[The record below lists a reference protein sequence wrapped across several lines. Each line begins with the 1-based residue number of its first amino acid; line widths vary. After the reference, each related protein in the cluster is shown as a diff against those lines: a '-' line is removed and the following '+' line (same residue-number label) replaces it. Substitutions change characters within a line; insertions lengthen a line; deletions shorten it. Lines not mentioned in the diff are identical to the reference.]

1 MDKNNVLFGII
12 GLLLGC
18 IIGFLFANNL
28 NQSEPQLAPMSQ
40 PQSATNTTSQN
51 PNLPPDHPQVGG
63 NQPNVVPQ
71 HATVWYYFRPQD
83 GNPFVIAWLGIIF
96 LLSCVF
102 AWWVFLAGGARKVS
116 ELNLMAMLGH
126 RTTKPMSE
134 NMVKFFAVLGVAI
147 FPVWVYLAVSMNA
160 PLPR

>member
-1 MDKNNVLFGII
+1 MPDLFRLLSEYFWLVALAFSIFNYVKVERGNVASSTGEARRSAR
-12 GLLLGC
+12 GLLRIFAIATTVPWLVMG
-18 IIGFLFANNL
+18 IG
-28 NQSEPQLAPMSQ
+28 QLSGFTP
-40 PQSATNTTSQN
+40 
-51 PNLPPDHPQVGG
+51 
-63 NQPNVVPQ
+63 
-71 HATVWYYFRPQD
+71 TVWYYFRPQD